1 VYATVF
7 FSLNCQI

>member
-1 VYATVF
+1 MQLF